1 MEMSSRPSGR
11 VGSVADWRATVAAV
25 RTLLEEEGWVRSEA
39 VGHHGTNGLVEERG
53 HIVDAGLAIEIF
65 HNEDGV
71 DVAFL
76 GKSGFRAVVTASNR
90 YSDRP
95 ILRAIRRVIATERK
109 KVNP

>member
-1 MEMSSRPSGR
+1 M
-11 VGSVADWRATVAAV
+11 ADWRATVTAV
-25 RTLLEEEGWVRSEA
+25 RTLLEEEGWVRAAAICHE
-39 VGHHGTNGLVEERG
+39 GTSLVEERG

>member
-1 MEMSSRPSGR
+1 MTN
-11 VGSVADWRATVAAV
+11 WNATLVAV

-39 VGHHGTNGLVEERG
+39 IAHKGANGLVEERG
-53 HIVDAGLAIEIF
+53 HIVALGLAIEVF

-71 DVAFL
+71 DIAFL

-109 KVNP
+109 KVQP